1 MVMMS
6 VVEAR
11 LAIELALNPKIKNQ
25 SVDISMQY
33 ADFRGEENVDIPRS
47 DPWDCLGM
55 SRPDSPV
62 AVRSSAEAVWS
73 APSGPRFVPWDSR

>member
-47 DPWDCLGM
+47 DP
-55 SRPDSPV
+55 
-62 AVRSSAEAVWS
+62 
-73 APSGPRFVPWDSR
+73 